1 MRKAFL
7 LGLLFLGQLMATE
20 TDFKL
25 LISKEQIDTRIKEV
39 AQQINQE
46 YQGREIVLVMVMK
59 GAIYVTAD
67 LMREITVPCT
77 LECVKASSYGQ
88 NGTANGALILKGME
102 DVSLKD
108 KHVIVID
115 DIFDTGTTMTAIK
128 EKLLLQEPAS
138 LKTLVLLV
146 KNKTRTISSVP
157 DYILFP
163 IEDEFVVGYGL
174 DYKELYRNLQ
184 GVYAR

>member
-1 MRKAFL
+1 
-7 LGLLFLGQLMATE
+7 
-20 TDFKL
+20 
-25 LISKEQIDTRIKEV
+25 
-39 AQQINQE
+39 
-46 YQGREIVLVMVMK
+46 
-59 GAIYVTAD
+59 
-67 LMREITVPCT
+67 
-77 LECVKASSYGQ
+77 
-88 NGTANGALILKGME
+88 
-102 DVSLKD
+102 
-108 KHVIVID
+108 VID